1 MDSVEFYLIVAVAIA
16 VAIALVALRRSPAR
30 RRGAE
35 GGSDRGQR
43 PDASSPSAESPTASV
58 PATPAR
64 QPPAV
69 PSAGVARSRAQVVRV
84 TYEEDIEAEVT
95 RVTLNESRDDLVDLS
110 SIDKDLDDEEEGGTA
125 EPQAVPIV
133 FDEDAAVDEPTHAGA
148 LILVSAAGQSDQG
161 RRRRRNEDSYT
172 MMHDQSVFIVA
183 DGMGGYAGGDIA
195 SQTATEVI
203 SGAFQS
209 KSFPGRPYES
219 IPRNASELALSI
231 QAANAAIY
239 EKASADSSLTG
250 MGTTVV
256 AARFSP
262 NKQRLYVG
270 HVGDSRCYRLRDDTL
285 VQMTTDHTMAA
296 HGYKGR
302 EAAFLTR
309 AIGIAPT
316 VTIDMIIAKPK
327 PEDIYLLCSDGLS
340 KMATD
345 VDIRDILATSKDLEQ
360 AVVALVDRAN
370 GGGGKDNITVVLVA
384 VRQPLSVPPS

>member
-1 MDSVEFYLIVAVAIA
+1 
-16 VAIALVALRRSPAR
+16 
-30 RRGAE
+30 
-35 GGSDRGQR
+35 
-43 PDASSPSAESPTASV
+43 
-58 PATPAR
+58 
-64 QPPAV
+64 V
-69 PSAGVARSRAQVVRV
+69 PSTIAAFGVSDVGRKRKH
-84 TYEEDIEAEVT
+84 
-95 RVTLNESRDDLVDLS
+95 N
-110 SIDKDLDDEEEGGTA
+110 
-125 EPQAVPIV
+125 
-133 FDEDAAVDEPTHAGA
+133 EDAFDYKVD
-148 LILVSAAGQSDQG
+148 
-161 RRRRRNEDSYT
+161 DSG
-172 MMHDQSVFIVA
+172 DEGLFIVA
-183 DGMGGYAGGDIA
+183 DGMGGHAAGEVASKITVETVGEFIA
-195 SQTATEVI
+195 ATRQKEE
-203 SGAFQS
+203 ATWPF
-209 KSFPGRPYES
+209 KY
-219 IPRNASELALSI
+219 NHELHFNSNRL
-231 QAANAAIY
+231 AIAI
-239 EKASADSSLTG
+239 EKANERVMAAVSAQPWLKG